1 MHDDL
6 EQRKTQHLDLALRA
20 EVEPEET
27 DPLFRCVRLVHRAV
41 PELKLDDVDLSA
53 RLAGGKLRAP
63 LMVVGMTGGTERAGQ
78 INRDLA
84 QIAQEEGVAFG
95 VGSMRIL
102 LDQPEL
108 LPTFDVRPARPPR
121 LFANLGAQQLVQR
134 GLDAAHRLIELI
146 GADGIA
152 IHLNPAQEL
161 VQAGGD
167 RDFTG
172 CLDAI
177 ARLAEEL
184 GERLI
189 VKETGCGIGPDVVR
203 ELTARKVLVI
213 DVSGSGGTSWTRVEQ
228 LRARTAEAEAL
239 GDLLSDWGLPTA
251 ACVGAAVRV
260 LARKKGPRVQVIASG
275 GVRSGVDVA
284 RALALGA
291 DVAGFALP
299 MVRAHQRGGIEAAR
313 AQLRGAVAALKA
325 ACLLVGARD
334 VQALRASRPVLLEPL
349 PSWIAQL
356 EPPP

>member
-1 MHDDL
+1 VHDDL
-6 EQRKTQHLDLALRA
+6 TQRKSEHLDLALRR

-27 DPLFRCVRLVHRAV
+27 DPLFRCVRLVHRAL
-41 PELKLDDVDLSA
+41 PELRLADVDLSVELCGA
-53 RLAGGKLRAP
+53 RLRAP
-63 LMVVGMTGGTERAGQ
+63 LMVVGMTGGTDRAGQ
-78 INRDLA
+78 VNRDLA
-84 QIAQEEGVAFG
+84 RIAEEEGVAFG

-102 LDQPEL
+102 LERPEL
-108 LPTFDVRPARPPR
+108 LSTFDVRPARPPR

-134 GLDAAHRLIELI
+134 GREAALRLIELI
-146 GADGIA
+146 GADGIC
-152 IHLNPAQEL
+152 IHLNAAQEL
-161 VQAGGD
+161 VQSGGD

-172 CLDAI
+172 QLDAI
-177 ARLAEEL
+177 GNLASEL

-189 VKETGCGIGPDVVR
+189 VKETGCGIGPEVVR
-203 ELTARKVLVI
+203 ELRERGVRVM
-213 DVSGSGGTSWTRVEQ
+213 DVSGAGGTSWTRVEQ
-228 LRARTAEAEAL
+228 LRARDGEARAL
-239 GDLLSDWGLPTA
+239 GELLSDWGLPTA

-299 MVRAHQRGGIEAAR
+299 MLRAHQKGGVDAAR
-313 AQLRGAVAALKA
+313 AELRGAIAALRA

-334 VQALRASRPVLLEPL
+334 VQALRSSRPVLLDPL
-349 PSWIAQL
+349 PGWIAQL